1 MKLKSLSCFVAVPLL
16 MWKLSAQAHDPKE
29 HIKDAE
35 KPNCAALKNM
45 NHFKMDRNDPVMK
58 AMMQK
63 CMAAM
68 HHDAAESDHA
78 HGGQGK
84 QDKKCPEKV
93 AGHEHHKPDEPC
105 EAHKPPK
112 HQHSNW

>member
-1 MKLKSLSCFVAVPLL
+1 MKLKSLSCFVAIPLL
-16 MWKLSAQAHDPKE
+16 VWTRSAQAHDPKE

-35 KPNCAALKNM
+35 QPDCAAMKN
-45 NHFKMDRNDPVMK
+45 MDRNDPVMK

-63 CMAAM
+63 CRAAM

-78 HGGQGK
+78 HDEHGK
-84 QDKKCPEKV
+84 YDKKCHEKV
-93 AGHEHHKPDEPC
+93 AGHEHDKPDEPC

-112 HQHSNW
+112 LQPSN